1 MGKLILGIGINDRSI
16 SSRIDGNVRKE
27 YHAWRN
33 MLVRVT
39 SKEYQEQHKTYEG
52 STISEMFTYYHLF
65 YAWCQEQVG
74 FGKEGYCL
82 DKDLIVKGN
91 RHYSEDT
98 CVFIPYEINLLLTKT
113 NASRGELPIGVC
125 LSRGKYIAHCKV
137 NSQPTH
143 IGSFDTAI
151 LAFEAYKSFKENR
164 IKEQAENYKHS
175 IDVRAYEALLNYKV
189 EIGD

>member
-52 STISEMFTYYHLF
+52 TTISEMFTYYHLF
-65 YAWCQEQVG
+65 YKWCQEQVG
-74 FGKEGYCL
+74 FGKPGYCL
-82 DKDLIVKGN
+82 DKDLIIKGN
-91 RHYSEDT
+91 RHYSENT

-113 NASRGELPIGVC
+113 NANRGDLPIGVC
-125 LSRGKYIAHCKV
+125 LSKGKYVAHCKV
-137 NSQPTH
+137 NGHPTH
-143 IGSFDTAI
+143 IGSFDTAL
-151 LAFEAYKSFKENR
+151 LAFEAYKHFKENR
-164 IKEQAENYKHS
+164 IKEQAEIYKDS